1 MEQQRTLLLI
11 ALFVVMFLLW
21 SAWQRDYVM
30 PKQAPTTATQTSPQP
45 TAAANK
51 DHEVPTAGDTPAPV
65 TDHSSKVVVQ
75 QHQASMVSSQRIHVR
90 TDFLDVELDSR
101 GGDVRRV
108 GLLKYPVSSKEKDK
122 PLELMNDQP
131 PHLFIAQDGFA
142 GKKPMKNGS
151 LTAAPNQNTLYQVSG
166 TNYVLHNNQNE
177 IVVPFTWTSPD
188 GVKFIKRYR
197 FNRSKYLI
205 QVEHIIENPTGKEWQ
220 GNLYTQLQRMPIPK
234 ADQPRFIHTYT
245 GGVIYSDEHKYEKI
259 DFDDM
264 TKHNLSRGIKG
275 GWAAMI
281 QHYFLGAWIPND
293 KQNFN
298 YYTRV
303 FDKDRYVI
311 GMTSPTY
318 KVEPGKTKTLESK
331 LFVGPKL
338 QTHLESIAPGL
349 ELTVDYGYLT
359 FIAKPIF
366 WLLRTIH
373 SMVHNWGWSIIFL
386 TLIIKLA
393 FYKLSETSYKSMA
406 NMRRMQPRM
415 KALKERFGD
424 DRAQMNKAL
433 MDLYKKEKINPLG
446 GCLPIVVQIPV
457 FISLYWVLLESVELR
472 QAPFML
478 WIQDMSSPDPYF
490 ILPIIMGVTML
501 IQQRL
506 NPTPMD
512 PIQAKLMMVLPF
524 AFGIFFS
531 FFPAGLVLYW
541 VVNNTLSI
549 SQQWYITRV
558 VIEKGK

>member
-1 MEQQRTLLLI
+1 MEQQRTLLII
-11 ALFVVMFLLW
+11 ALFIVMFLMW
-21 SAWQRDYVM
+21 NAWQRDYVM
-30 PKQAPTTATQTSPQP
+30 PKPVPTTSQVTPEQVIE
-45 TAAANK
+45 NK
-51 DHEVPTAGDTPAPV
+51 NNEVPTASNTVAPMTSHTTAPV
-65 TDHSSKVVVQ
+65 MSQPKM
-75 QHQASMVSSQRIHVR
+75 ARSQRIHVR
-90 TDFLDVELDSR
+90 TDFMDVELDSR
-101 GGDVRRV
+101 GGDVRQV

-122 PLELMNDQP
+122 PLLLMNDQP

-142 GKKPMKNGS
+142 AKKQTANGA
-151 LTAAPNQNTLYQVSG
+151 LTSAPNQNTVYQAAA
-166 TNYVLHNNQNE
+166 TDYVLSTGENE
-177 IVVPFTWTSPD
+177 IVVPFTWTSPQ

-205 QVEHIIENPTGKEWQ
+205 RVEHEIQNPTQREWQ
-220 GNLYTQLQRMPIPK
+220 GNLYQQLQRMPIPK
-234 ADQPRFIHTYT
+234 ADQQRFIHTYT
-245 GGVIYSDEHKYEKI
+245 GGVIYSNQHKYEKI

-264 TKHNLSRGIKG
+264 KKHNLSREIKG

-281 QHYFLGAWIPND
+281 QHYFLGAWIPNNS
-293 KQNFN
+293 QGFN
-298 YYTRV
+298 YYSRV
-303 FDKDRYVI
+303 FDNDRYVI

-318 KVEPGKTKTLESK
+318 TVAAGQSRTLESK
-331 LFVGPKL
+331 LFIGPKL

-373 SMVHNWGWSIIFL
+373 SIVHNWGWSIIFL
-386 TLIIKLA
+386 TLTIKLA

-433 MDLYKKEKINPLG
+433 MELYKKEKINPLG

-478 WIQDMSSPDPYF
+478 WIQDMSTPDPYF
-490 ILPIIMGVTML
+490 ILPIIMGITML

-506 NPTPMD
+506 NPTPLD

-558 VIEKGK
+558 VIGKEK